1 MRSALGQPDTIT
13 IEHGDPGKV
22 RSSWGTFRVAEKL
35 VFGFFA
41 LALVAS
47 LVFPLSLDE
56 RLKVWGL
63 NLSAASVVFLLSHFG
78 GAQRSNVLAVFRDWF
93 PFVLIP
99 LAYKESG
106 LFYTPDPSHHLDLL
120 FIRCDNALLQNF
132 LVGNG
137 LSFFSGW
144 LGPYVEFSYLLCYPL
159 VPLGLLSLTL
169 ARRRGLLKPRNNSD
183 STIDLFWTAVLLAT
197 FTCYVLYPFFPL
209 TPPRV
214 LFHNLTDAPSHSA
227 LRRLNLWLL
236 RRNGDQASLFPSG
249 HVAAVTATAL
259 AVRAALPRLGWLFI
273 IAAASVAA
281 ATVIGRYHYV
291 ADAAAGALVG
301 IAAFVISSRIHKS

>member
-1 MRSALGQPDTIT
+1 LGQPDTT
-13 IEHGDPGKV
+13 PIEHGDPGKV
-22 RSSWGTFRVAEKL
+22 RGSWGKLRVAEKL
-35 VFGFFA
+35 VFGFLA

-47 LVFPLSLDE
+47 VIFPLSLDE

-63 NLSAASVVFLLSHFG
+63 NLGVAAVVFLLSHFG
-78 GAQRSNVLAVFRDWF
+78 AAQRSNVLAVFRDWF

-106 LFYTPDPSHHLDLL
+106 LFYRPDPSHHLDLL
-120 FIRCDNALLQNF
+120 FIRWDNVLLQNF
-132 LVGNG
+132 LVAHG
-137 LSFFSGW
+137 LSLFSGW
-144 LGPYVEFSYLLCYPL
+144 LEPYIELSYLLCYPL

-169 ARRRGLLKPRNNSD
+169 ARRRNPLKSRDKSD
-183 STIDLFWTAVLLAT
+183 STVDRFWTPVLLAT
-197 FTCYVLYPFFPL
+197 FTCYALYPFFPL

-214 LFHNLTDAPSHSA
+214 LFHNLPDAPAHSA

-236 RRNGDQASLFPSG
+236 QRNGDQASLFPSG

-273 IAAASVAA
+273 IAAASVAV
-281 ATVIGRYHYV
+281 ATVIGRYHYA
-291 ADAAAGALVG
+291 ADAAAGGLVG